1 VADMI
6 KGKTPEEIMDIM
18 LKEVFKRLKKKEIEL

>member
-18 LKEVFKRLKKKEIEL
+18 LKEVFKRLKMKGIV